1 MERHVMKKKALR
13 FICIG
18 SLLFWAPALAS
29 AQDVDPYAN
38 PELGDTT
45 ETTSSASAET
55 EGSSSTSA
63 GGGGSGS
70 QFDPG
75 PNRSAGTVEGAQDAG
90 TLGIGADGLL
100 SGLVGLQGRYQ
111 VTDAIGLQLALR
123 FNVAALADT
132 DIGFGTGFSAIFT
145 VFGFEGGHL
154 GIVGSVD
161 FQLQNTTVGPM
172 GADVT
177 TWNIG
182 IGAGIFAEIF
192 PTDFFSIHGQA
203 GGRVA
208 FGDSG
213 GVNTFE
219 LGIGGDI
226 LAGFGFT
233 FWFV

>member
-1 MERHVMKKKALR
+1 MERHEMKRIILV
-13 FICIG
+13 
-18 SLLFWAPALAS
+18 SLLFWSPALAS

-45 ETTSSASAET
+45 ETTSSGSASASVET
-55 EGSSSTSA
+55 SGSTESESS
-63 GGGGSGS
+63 GGSAS

-75 PNRSAGTVEGAQDAG
+75 PNRSVGTVEGAQNAG
-90 TLGIGADGLL
+90 TLGIGADGML
-100 SGLVGLQGRYQ
+100 SGLAGIQGRFQ
-111 VTDAIGLQLALR
+111 ATDTIGLQLALR
-123 FNVAALADT
+123 FNVAALTNT
-132 DIGFGTGFSAIFT
+132 DIGFGAGFSGIFT
-145 VFGFEGGHL
+145 VFGFDGGHL
-154 GIVGSVD
+154 AIVGSVD
-161 FQLQNTTVGPM
+161 FQLQNTSFGPM
-172 GADVT
+172 MGGDVT

-192 PTDFFSIHGQA
+192 PTEFFSIHGQA
-203 GGRVA
+203 GARIA

-213 GVNTFE
+213 GTNTFE